1 MRIKVIFL
9 AAITLLT
16 AVQVSA
22 QWSVGVQGGAT
33 CNTLNTDN
41 GYAYDRHYTSKWG
54 ATFGIPVRYDFNSWF
69 GLQSEVSVTYKNY
82 GIERSWAYASNYY
95 DFTNTYLDIPVMAR
109 FKFGSEKIYG
119 YALAGAYVGAWLN
132 SHIKGAQ
139 MRYFDQSEENEEHF
153 GGYKF
158 DETYEFDSRRDN
170 RFDAGITAGLGVQY
184 AINSR
189 FGVFGEV
196 RYSYGLT
203 DTQKDYMRNKF
214 PRYNNTLAL
223 QIGVTYTFKR
233 K

>member
-1 MRIKVIFL
+1 MKKTLIIL
-9 AAITLLT
+9 AAT
-16 AVQVSA
+16 ALCVQSAAA
-22 QWSVGVQGGAT
+22 QWSVGVQGGAVR
-33 CNTLNTDN
+33 NTLNIDN

-54 ATFGIPVRYDFNSWF
+54 ATFGIPIRYDFNSWF

-119 YALAGAYVGAWLN
+119 YALAGAYIGAWLN

-139 MRYFDQSEENEEHF
+139 MRYFDQAEEPDEF
-153 GGYKF
+153 YSGYKF
-158 DETYEFDSRRDN
+158 DEKYEFDSRRDN

-189 FGVFGEV
+189 FGVFAEV

-203 DTQKDYMRNKF
+203 DTQKDYMRHRF

-223 QIGVTYTFKR
+223 QIGATYTFKR